1 MQKPV
6 GGKMKYHRNKTQQQ
20 QGATLLGLLGLPGP
34 LFQLPALDS
43 DQEVAGLEEP
53 VDEDGHTIEQH
64 RGREGERDEHALAVK
79 VLLL

>member
-20 QGATLLGLLGLPGP
+20 QGATLLGLLGLLGP
-34 LFQLPALDS
+34 LLQLLALDS

-53 VDEDGHTIEQH
+53 VDEHGHTVEQH
-64 RGREGERDEHALAVK
+64 RGREGEGDEHALAVEI
-79 VLLL
+79 LLL